1 MHFDPKRDSFLNP
14 MRTQLLDLYTAQLP
28 SFRAVRQKL
37 GQGKRG
43 GPFLLAPHEAYASQP
58 RPLLIV
64 GQETNG

>member
-1 MHFDPKRDSFLNP
+1 